1 MDPNEFFKLTND
13 SGIYYL
19 RNKLNGKYYIGQA
32 DKLRKRLRHHVSNVN
47 TNRYDNPI
55 YRALRKYGWEN
66 FEWGILEIFTDEL
79 YEDRKKK
86 LDEAEIFYIKKYN
99 SYGATGYNQTHGGD
113 GGIEGYKFT
122 QQQKDQ
128 VSKNSTKTSHDGRNK
143 IYYYD
148 IETKEYGE
156 ELALSDFNKKIG
168 ITTRHLETLL
178 IKNRYIVARTKE
190 KLEEKIEKYNSR
202 VRTGINSKRRIIRN
216 PGMFT
221 SKLTEEMIEDIK
233 NDIRAKD
240 FCVKYSVC
248 RKTYHNY
255 KNQIYKE
262 LGRST
267 KRVYQ
272 RKFTMEEYKEYRKNN
287 TRQETAEHFDISVD
301 YTYDCDRKMK

>member
-1 MDPNEFFKLTND
+1 M
-13 SGIYYL
+13 
-19 RNKLNGKYYIGQA
+19 
-32 DKLRKRLRHHVSNVN
+32 
-47 TNRYDNPI
+47 
-55 YRALRKYGWEN
+55 
-66 FEWGILEIFTDEL
+66 
-79 YEDRKKK
+79 
-86 LDEAEIFYIKKYN
+86 
-99 SYGATGYNQTHGGD
+99 
-113 GGIEGYKFT
+113 
-122 QQQKDQ
+122 
-128 VSKNSTKTSHDGRNK
+128 SKNSIKTSHDGRNK

-202 VRTGINSKRRIIRN
+202 VQTGINSKRRIIRN

-240 FCVKYSVC
+240 FCAKYSVC

-272 RKFTMEEYKEYRKNN
+272 RKFTMEEYK
-287 TRQETAEHFDISVD
+287 
-301 YTYDCDRKMK
+301 

>member
-1 MDPNEFFKLTND
+1 M
-13 SGIYYL
+13 
-19 RNKLNGKYYIGQA
+19 
-32 DKLRKRLRHHVSNVN
+32 
-47 TNRYDNPI
+47 
-55 YRALRKYGWEN
+55 
-66 FEWGILEIFTDEL
+66 
-79 YEDRKKK
+79 
-86 LDEAEIFYIKKYN
+86 
-99 SYGATGYNQTHGGD
+99 
-113 GGIEGYKFT
+113 
-122 QQQKDQ
+122 
-128 VSKNSTKTSHDGRNK
+128 SKNSTKTSHDGRNK

-178 IKNRYIVARTKE
+178 FKNRYIVARTKE
-190 KLEEKIEKYNSR
+190 KLEEKIEEYNN
-202 VRTGINSKRRIIRN
+202 RTRN
-216 PGMFT
+216 PGMFAT
-221 SKLTEEMIEDIK
+221 KLTEEMIEDIK

-272 RKFTMEEYKEYRKNN
+272 RKFTMEEYKEYRQNH